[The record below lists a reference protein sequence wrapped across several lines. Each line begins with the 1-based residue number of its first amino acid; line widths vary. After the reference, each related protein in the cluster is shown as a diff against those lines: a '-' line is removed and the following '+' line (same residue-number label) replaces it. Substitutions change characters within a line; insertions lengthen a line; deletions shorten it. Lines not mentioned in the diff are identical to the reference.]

1 MLDFLVGKNTMKYTF
16 LIVLCFC
23 VLLLLI
29 SLVKYDK
36 KHTIL
41 KTLGF
46 FLLTG
51 VTVFSGI
58 MSYQYI
64 SAKGGI
70 YGSPTTSDKMNQ
82 AEVTDL
88 TFNLKNV
95 MMKNTDTPNEYEAN
109 FELNQTLPLED
120 DEKYVCSINDLPC
133 VISTYSH
140 SYFVA
145 DYTYTF
151 YNDDFENI
159 LTDTLTMKI
168 FVWKYSTELIVTTSG
183 GQQAVDCWNAYF
195 NKFDFIFKIETDE
208 NAYVAKD
215 SHKIELLVDG
225 EIYNTVSVLT
235 GHDFIPPTKIET
247 SSDKYFTGK
256 WFLNGTTPAIIKN
269 IDSDLVLEADMR
281 EYRNVQ
287 FYDANKIPLESKQ
300 SPDGLVIDP
309 EIIPE
314 MIETPGNR
322 FKGWTTDFKS
332 VLNLETFILSAD
344 IELYAWFE
352 ECTSYNL
359 SYELGGGKFDQ
370 TQPLYANYGSVFE
383 VPVPIRTGYYFNGWT
398 IVGCSDGDPHYHGSE
413 SIYGKFAYGTAIICD
428 SDDKFF
434 SNLSSV
440 DGADVT
446 FYAEWKVITYKVV
459 VDYNG
464 GSSSFSA
471 PTSAEYNSTFTL
483 VDPVRSGYTF
493 VGWEISGMDET
504 THYLFNSSTNE
515 SAIIR
520 EPTYQTNK
528 SDKNFDKFQNLTSI
542 NGVTVTLKALWEANQ

>member
-1 MLDFLVGKNTMKYTF
+1 MLDFLVGKNTMKYVF
-16 LIVLCFC
+16 LIILAACIF
-23 VLLLLI
+23 LLLVSLI
-29 SLVKYDK
+29 KYDK

-46 FLLTG
+46 LLLTG
-51 VTVFSGI
+51 VTIFSGI

-109 FELNQTLPLED
+109 FELNQTLTLED
-120 DEKYVCSINDLPC
+120 DEKYVCSVNDMPC

-140 SYFVA
+140 SYFVSN
-145 DYTYTF
+145 YTYTF
-151 YNDDFENI
+151 YNDDFEKI

-168 FVWKYSTELIVTTSG
+168 FVWKHSTELIVTTSG

-195 NKFDFIFKIETDE
+195 NKFDFIFKIESDE

-215 SHKIELLVDG
+215 SHLVELLVDG

-281 EYRNVQ
+281 EYHNVQ
-287 FYDANKIPLESKQ
+287 FYDANKIPLVSKQ

-314 MIETPGNR
+314 MTETPGNR

-332 VLNLETFILSAD
+332 VLNLKTFILSAD

-359 SYELGGGKFDQ
+359 SYELNGGTF
-370 TQPLYANYGSVFE
+370 TEERPTFANYDSTIE
-383 VPVPIRTGYYFNGWT
+383 VPIPTKAGYYFAGWIIT
-398 IVGCSDGDPHYHGSE
+398 GLSDDAHYYGSD
-413 SIYGKFAYGTAIICD
+413 SIFENSSSGTALFCD
-428 SDDKFF
+428 ADDKLF

-440 DGADVT
+440 DGATVT
-446 FYAEWKVITYKVV
+446 FSAEWKKITYKIA
-459 VDYNG
+459 VDLNG
-464 GSSSFSA
+464 GSSSFST
-471 PTSAEYNSTFTL
+471 PTSAEFNSSFTL
-483 VDPVRSGYTF
+483 VDPTRTGYTF
-493 VGWEISGMDET
+493 TGWEITGMDET
-504 THYLFNSSTNE
+504 GHIFKNSTTGVNVYDYNT
-515 SAIIR
+515 
-520 EPTYQTNK
+520 TYQTNK
-528 SDKNFDKFQNLTSI
+528 TDKNYDMFQNLTSI
-542 NGVTVTLKALWEANQ
+542 NGATVTFKALWEVK